1 MDIVLRF
8 NVSQKVA
15 ADWKPSDAQK
25 KNPKV
30 HKYIAADG
38 MTACHK
44 EIPEKDARWKIDRG
58 SSVTQPKISCL
69 RCLNADRVVTA
80 RSKKSKPKTTE
91 QSIDAAEDQPEE
103 LQAEQDEAKNLI
115 DPTEVQE

>member
-30 HKYIAADG
+30 HKYIAAEG
-38 MTACHK
+38 TTACHK
-44 EIPEKDARWKIDRG
+44 EVPEKDARWKIDRG
-58 SSVTQPKISCL
+58 SSATQPKISCL
-69 RCLNADRVVTA
+69 RCLNADRVATA
-80 RSKKSKPKTTE
+80 KPKKIKSKKAE
-91 QSIDAAEDQPEE
+91 QSTDAAEDQPEE
-103 LQAEQDEAKNLI
+103 LQAEQDEAKNFI